1 MVERNLLPK
10 AATYKSMNFMTTD
23 MNNDKELYA
32 SELQAML
39 KEALAMAIE
48 GEFSAHHESP
58 YFYTKK
64 AYPMFTEID
73 KLPLYPQQIPEVL
86 LTWAG
91 LDPYFTGN
99 DGECFSRDEILVL
112 DLETT
117 GLGRG
122 ETLAFMIGLGYYEDD
137 QFVVEQIFL
146 PDPDAEVSSFDRLIT
161 LLQSKSVLITFNGK
175 TFDVPVLESRLLY
188 HQIWLNLRA
197 MKHIDLLHIARRL
210 WKRKL
215 PSCALETIE
224 FYVLGHIRDR
234 ELDIEGGQIPQ
245 TYFQYLVNGD
255 PELVRR
261 IFVHNHHD
269 ILHTAALFTLI
280 CDCIDYPP
288 PQGMDIRI
296 DYHALAMLYKSQHK
310 PDLAKRILVDLLA
323 AGVISADIT
332 RDLGLLY
339 KKEGDL
345 ASAVDCFMIASDLA
359 CPVAML
365 ELCKLQE
372 NHFKQWHEAQETANK
387 LKSYLLG
394 RYIVDT
400 KKVAAVEL
408 RIERLE
414 RKISFQHREKQSN
427 AEQNREV
434 NKE

>member
-1 MVERNLLPK
+1 MKNYIATFPLPK
-10 AATYKSMNFMTTD
+10 NHEPMTTD
-23 MNNDKELYA
+23 MNTDKELYA
-32 SELQAML
+32 SELRTML
-39 KEALAMAIE
+39 REALAMAIE
-48 GEFSAHHESP
+48 GEFSAHVESP

-64 AYPMFTEID
+64 AYPMQTEID
-73 KLPLYPQQIPEVL
+73 NLPLYPHHLPEVL

-91 LDPYFTGN
+91 LDTQLVRN
-99 DGECFSRDEILVL
+99 KEEILVF

-122 ETLAFMIGLGYYEDD
+122 ETLAFMIGLGYYEND

-161 LLQSKSVLITFNGK
+161 LLQSKSLLITFNGK

-197 MKHIDLLHIARRL
+197 MEHLDLLHIARRL
-210 WKRKL
+210 WKNKL

-224 FYVLGHIRDR
+224 FYILGHIRDK
-234 ELDIEGGQIPQ
+234 ELDIEGSEIPQ

-261 IFVHNHHD
+261 IFIHNHHD

-280 CDCIDYPP
+280 CDSVDYPP
-288 PQGMDIRI
+288 PHGMDIRI
-296 DYHALAMLYKSQHK
+296 DYHALAMLYKSQNQ
-310 PDLAKRILVDLLA
+310 PETAKRILVDMLSNSMINKD
-323 AGVISADIT
+323 VT
-332 RDLGLLY
+332 RDLGLFY

-345 ASAVDCFMIASDLA
+345 ASAVDCFQIACDLN
-359 CPVAML
+359 CPLAML

-372 NHFKQWHEAQETANK
+372 NHLKDYIAALKTTEK
-387 LKSYLLG
+387 LRNYLLS
-394 RYIVDT
+394 RYIVET

-408 RIERLE
+408 RIERLQK
-414 RKISFQHREKQSN
+414 KITNLNTGKTLTKSKREKRK
-427 AEQNREV
+427 EKREV
-434 NKE
+434 T

>member
-1 MVERNLLPK
+1 
-10 AATYKSMNFMTTD
+10 MTMD

-32 SELQAML
+32 SELRTML
-39 KEALAMAIE
+39 KEALIAAIE
-48 GEFSAHHESP
+48 GEFSAHPDSP

-64 AYPMFTEID
+64 TYPMFTEID
-73 KLPLYPQQIPEVL
+73 NLPLYPHHIPEVL
-86 LTWAG
+86 ITWAG
-91 LDPYFTGN
+91 LDSRLRGN
-99 DGECFSRDEILVL
+99 GKEGSGIDKEDNWYSDKINKDEILVL

-122 ETLAFMIGLGYYEDD
+122 ETLAFMIGLGYYENE
-137 QFVVEQIFL
+137 QFIVEQIFL
-146 PDPDAEVSSFDRLIT
+146 PDPDAEISSFDRLIT

-197 MKHIDLLHIARRL
+197 MQHIDLLHIARRL
-210 WKRKL
+210 WKKKL

-245 TYFQYLVNGD
+245 TYFQYLINGE

-280 CDCIDYPP
+280 CDSIDYPP
-288 PQGMDIRI
+288 PHGMDIRI
-296 DYHALAMLYKSQHK
+296 DYHALAMLYKNQNK
-310 PDLAKRILVDLLA
+310 PDIAKRILIDLLA
-323 AGVISADIT
+323 NGVITADIT

-339 KKEGDL
+339 KKDADL
-345 ASAVDCFMIASDLA
+345 ASALDCFQIAADLA

-372 NHFKQWHEAQETANK
+372 NHLKQFPEALEVANK
-387 LKSYLLG
+387 LKSHLLG

-408 RIERLE
+408 RIERIE
-414 RKISFQHREKQSN
+414 RKISFQHRGKQSST
-427 AEQNREV
+427 EKNREF